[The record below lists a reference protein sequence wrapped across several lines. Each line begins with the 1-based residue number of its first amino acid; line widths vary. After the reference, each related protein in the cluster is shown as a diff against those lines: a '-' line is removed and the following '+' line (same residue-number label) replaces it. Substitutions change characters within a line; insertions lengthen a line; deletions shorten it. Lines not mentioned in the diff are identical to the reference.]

1 MAGPH
6 PKLADTRGEVDG
18 GLNWDQGICSIH
30 IRNTYLSMVNS
41 LSKGSIYLLEYKD
54 YLLEYKELR
63 LNVKSNIDAHVKSPF
78 YVDLG
83 I

>member
-18 GLNWDQGICSIH
+18 GLNWDQGICRIH
-30 IRNTYLSMVNS
+30 IRNTYLSMILS
-41 LSKGSIYLLEYKD
+41 LSKGSIYLLEYK
-54 YLLEYKELR
+54 ELV

-78 YVDLG
+78 YMDSG